1 MIAAIA
7 FGYHDG
13 GMIPELR
20 WLRSFLAVAEEQHF
34 SRAARRLNLA
44 QPALTAHIQQLEAA
58 LGSTLFERTNRMGG
72 LTAAGRALL
81 PEAEAIVNRA
91 EGLER
96 KVRGAAH
103 GETGL
108 LRLGVIPPA
117 ATSTAADSLRRLA
130 HELPHVEVQV
140 QQGYQ
145 DRLERLLA
153 AGDLDLVLG
162 RPPENKALAHRRL
175 LVEQQGVLLRA
186 DDPLARREVVP
197 LRALDGLRLVL
208 LRGNPRF
215 GENFL
220 QLAAKHGVRLAPLR
234 AAEDFPSSH
243 WMVRAGFGVAPCS
256 LLLADALPGGL
267 VARPVRPAL
276 PKLEIHALWRGR
288 VPPPP
293 AARWL
298 KMFGTP
304 FA

>member
-1 MIAAIA
+1 MT
-7 FGYHDG
+7 
-13 GMIPELR
+13 PELR

-34 SRAARRLNLA
+34 SRAACRLNLA

-58 LGSTLFERTNRMGG
+58 LGSILFERTNRMSG

-81 PEAEAIVNRA
+81 PEADAILNRA

-96 KVRGAAH
+96 KVREVAH

-108 LRLGVIPPA
+108 LRLGLIPPA
-117 ATSTAADSLRRLA
+117 ATSAVADSLRRLT
-130 HELPHVEVQV
+130 HELPGVEVQV

-145 DRLERLLA
+145 DRLEHLLLD
-153 AGDLDLVLG
+153 GDLDLMLG

-186 DDPLARREVVP
+186 DDPLAEGGSVP

-208 LRGNPRF
+208 LRGNPHF
-215 GENFL
+215 GQNFL
-220 QLAAKHGVRLAPLR
+220 ELAAKHGVHLKALH
-234 AAEDFPSSH
+234 AAEDCPSLH
-243 WMVRAGFGVAPCS
+243 WMVLAGFGVAPCS

-276 PKLEIHALWRGR
+276 PKLEIHALWRNR
-288 VPPPP
+288 LPPPP

-298 KMFGTP
+298 KMIGEP

>member
-1 MIAAIA
+1 MT
-7 FGYHDG
+7 
-13 GMIPELR
+13 PELR

-58 LGSTLFERTNRMGG
+58 LGATLFERTNRMGG
-72 LTAAGRALL
+72 LTPAGRALL
-81 PEAEAIVNRA
+81 PEAVAIVNRA

-96 KVRGAAH
+96 KVREVAH

-117 ATSTAADSLRRLA
+117 ATSAAAFSLRRLTS
-130 HELPHVEVQV
+130 ELPGVEVQV

-145 DRLERLLA
+145 DRLEHLLLD
-153 AGDLDLVLG
+153 GDLDLMIG
-162 RPPENKALAHRRL
+162 RPPENKSLAHRRL
-175 LVEQQGVLLRA
+175 FVEQQGVLLRV
-186 DDPLARREVVP
+186 DDELAKNEVIL
-197 LRALDGLRLVL
+197 LRQLGGLRLVL
-208 LRGNPRF
+208 LRGNPHF
-215 GENFL
+215 GQNYLE
-220 QLAAKHGVRLAPLR
+220 LAAKHGVPLTALH
-234 AAEDFPSSH
+234 AAEDFPSLH

-267 VARPVRPAL
+267 VAKPLRPSL
-276 PKLEIHALWRGR
+276 PKLEIHALWRGH

-298 KMFGTP
+298 KMIGEP